1 MATTAPLDSL
11 PAACLS
17 CENAPAV
24 RRVIS
29 SRLVAGRILRAQEE
43 ERSRIARELHDDT
56 GQALTLM
63 LVRLRILEALAP
75 EPTIGREIGE
85 LRSLVSDSL
94 ESVRRLA
101 TDLGPTVLRDLGLD
115 AALASLV
122 GRVRDDTGLDI
133 ALRTSVEGVVL
144 PEPVALALY
153 RVAQEALTNVV
164 RHADASQ
171 VEMRLDRLGGGVR
184 LVVEDDGVGFAVP
197 EELNGSTVGLL
208 GMRERIEL
216 VGGVFELASRPGR
229 GTRVAAVVQA

>member
-1 MATTAPLDSL
+1 MATIAALESL
-11 PAACLS
+11 PAACLT
-17 CENAPAV
+17 CDNAAAV
-24 RRVIS
+24 RRVVS

-75 EPTIGREIGE
+75 DPTIGREIDE
-85 LRSLVSDSL
+85 LRALVSDSL

-115 AALASLV
+115 AAIASLV
-122 GRVRDDTGLDI
+122 ARVRDDTGLEI
-133 ALRTSVEGVVL
+133 VLRAHIEGVAL

-164 RHADASQ
+164 RHAEASI
-171 VEMRLDRLGGGVR
+171 VDVRLDKVGSGVR
-184 LVVEDDGVGFAVP
+184 VVIEDDGIGFTVP

-208 GMRERIEL
+208 GMRERVEL
-216 VGGVFELASRPGR
+216 VGGIFELSSRPGR
-229 GTRVAAVVQA
+229 GTRVAAVVPA